1 MDNIIALKPGVN
13 KIWLVIISAVM
24 WSGVGI
30 YLDYLAFGWL
40 RPLNLAPATLFIVSG
55 MFLAAGI
62 YFVMF
67 RRFADQNIIRINGLT
82 GEKICIFAFQRWTSY
97 PLVLVMISMGV
108 ILRLYSPIP
117 KPYLAILY
125 LGIGSS
131 LFLATLHYYRYS
143 TTVISEDKRGQRNQT
158 DQ

>member
-1 MDNIIALKPGVN
+1 MDSINALKPGAD
-13 KIWLVIISAVM
+13 KIWLVIISAVI

-40 RPLNLAPATLFIVSG
+40 RPLNLALATLFIISG
-55 MFLAAGI
+55 MFLAVGI

-67 RRFADQNIIRINGLT
+67 RRFTDQNIIRINGLT

-97 PLVLVMISMGV
+97 PLVLVMISLGV

-131 LFLATLHYYRYS
+131 LFLASLRYYRYS
-143 TTVISEDKRGQRNQT
+143 TIVISEDKPGQRNQA

>member
-1 MDNIIALKPGVN
+1 MDNINTLKPGVD
-13 KIWLVIISAVM
+13 KIWLLITAAVM

-55 MFLAAGI
+55 MSLAVGI

-82 GEKICIFAFQRWTSY
+82 GERICIFAFQRWTSY
-97 PLVLVMISMGV
+97 PLVLVMISLGI
-108 ILRLYSPIP
+108 ILRKYSPIP

-131 LFLATLHYYRYS
+131 LFLASLRYYRYL
-143 TTVISEDKRGQRNQT
+143 TIVISEDKRGQRNQA

>member
-1 MDNIIALKPGVN
+1 MVKIITWKPGVD
-13 KIWLVIISAVM
+13 KIWLLIIAAVT

-62 YFVMF
+62 YFAMF
-67 RRFADQNIIRINGLT
+67 KPFADQNIIRIIGLT

-97 PLVLVMISMGV
+97 PLVLVMISLGV
-108 ILRLYSPIP
+108 ILRHYSPIP
-117 KPYLAILY
+117 KPYLGILY

-131 LFLATLHYYRYS
+131 LFLASLRYYSYLS
-143 TTVISEDKRGQRNQT
+143 IVFSENKRDQKNQT
-158 DQ
+158 D

>member
-1 MDNIIALKPGVN
+1 MNRINTLKPGVD
-13 KIWLVIISAVM
+13 KFWLFVVASLM

-30 YLDYLAFGWL
+30 YLDFLAFGWL
-40 RPLNLAPATLFIVSG
+40 RPLNLAPVTLFIISG
-55 MFLAAGI
+55 LFLAVGI

-82 GEKICIFAFQRWTSY
+82 GEKICIFTFQRWTSY
-97 PLVLVMISMGV
+97 PLILVMISLGI

-131 LFLATLHYYRYS
+131 LFLAS
-143 TTVISEDKRGQRNQT
+143 
-158 DQ
+158 